1 MSNLAIKINLTR
13 LPGVIFTKL
22 TGKSGLQKDCIVIP
36 VEDCHLFVGEKGVY
50 LDLSAYEFKE
60 QKYSDSH
67 MVKQSFSKEAIEE
80 IKSIALTINP
90 NLTESELQDV
100 VNKAN
105 PIIGGIKPF
114 QRTEM
119 QPTQTDF
126 TPPAGDGSD
135 LPF

>member
-1 MSNLAIKINLTR
+1 MSNLSIKINLSKI
-13 LPGVIFTKL
+13 PGTIFTKL
-22 TGKSGLQKDCIVIP
+22 TGKSGQKKDCIVIP

-60 QKYSDSH
+60 QKYSDTH
-67 MVKQSFSKEAIEE
+67 MLKQSFSKEQIEE
-80 IKSIALTINP
+80 IKQIALTINP
-90 NLTESELQDV
+90 DLKENDLQEV

-114 QRTEM
+114 QKTEM
-119 QPTQTDF
+119 QPTQVSDF
-126 TPPAGDGSD
+126 EPQPDD

>member
-1 MSNLAIKINLTR
+1 M
-13 LPGVIFTKL
+13 
-22 TGKSGLQKDCIVIP
+22 IP

-60 QKYSDSH
+60 QKYADSH

-80 IKSIALTINP
+80 IKQLALIVNP
-90 NLTESELQDV
+90 NLTEVELQDV

-114 QRTEM
+114 QKTEM
-119 QPTQTDF
+119 QPAQTSEFVPQPD
-126 TPPAGDGSD
+126 D